1 MGIKRQRLGLANAL
15 FSRVQLRVLGLF
27 FGQPDRTYKITE
39 VIQLAGSGRGAV
51 QRALKKLT
59 AARILN
65 AKIHGTHKHYQANR
79 ESPIFAELHGLILK
93 TVGLVEPLRNAL
105 NPYRQ
110 EINVAFVYGSAA
122 KGTDTAMSD
131 IDLMIIGRE
140 LGYSEIFGTL
150 QKAESTLLRQ
160 VNPNLMTP
168 EEWKQRIADQN
179 SFVRTLQQQPKL
191 FVIGTENELE
201 GIGESC

>member
-1 MGIKRQRLGLANAL
+1 M
-15 FSRVQLRVLGLF
+15 
-27 FGQPDRTYKITE
+27 
-39 VIQLAGSGRGAV
+39 
-51 QRALKKLT
+51 
-59 AARILN
+59 
-65 AKIHGTHKHYQANR
+65 
-79 ESPIFAELHGLILK
+79 
-93 TVGLVEPLRNAL
+93 
-105 NPYRQ
+105 
-110 EINVAFVYGSAA
+110 AFVYGSAA

-150 QKAESTLLRQ
+150 QKAKSTLLRQ

-191 FVIGTENELE
+191 FVIGTEN
-201 GIGESC
+201 G